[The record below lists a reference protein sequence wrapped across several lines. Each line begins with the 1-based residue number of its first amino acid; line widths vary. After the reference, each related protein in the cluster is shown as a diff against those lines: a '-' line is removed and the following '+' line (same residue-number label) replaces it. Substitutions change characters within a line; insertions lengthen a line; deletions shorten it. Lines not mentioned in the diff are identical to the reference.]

1 MNIIQNEKFKNINI
15 NKKTLKLVFIISLLL
30 ILLGVIF
37 RLFENNTGNLKWD
50 DKYSDINLE
59 YVSQTNVKLGIVL
72 SQKDK
77 IKDLKF
83 KTTCGNLKNNNLEI
97 DWDLSDSIGKC
108 KISVSYKWKKIDK
121 TYTVISNVKDNDDL
135 SLTSEESTLFKSDD
149 LDGDGLSNDEENKY
163 GTNPSL
169 EDSDMDGIS
178 DYDEIYKY
186 KTDPSKKD
194 SDSDGLNDYDEIEFG
209 LDPLKK
215 DSKNDGILDSNRE
228 ITYKYNS
235 SDVDLSIKGTGNIAS
250 TVVDVTNDTQ
260 ISNKTGMINKLF
272 SFYTDGKLIS
282 ANISIPYTEDEL
294 KKYELNEDDLSIY
307 YYNSDKATY
316 DEVQTTINKEKKN
329 LTATINHFSSYVI
342 GDKKKINKKVG
353 NQVLFILDNSWSLY
367 TKEQYEKITNLK
379 YTQSVEMPGYDATG
393 IRFKVTKNLINNLSN
408 KNFKFGLSEYRSDYV
423 NVAKMGTSNNDVKSK
438 LDTMFGKFY
447 TKKQGT
453 NTGNA
458 LYRGIDDFINN
469 NDNKYIVILTDGLDE
484 KLHYSVNKIVT
495 KALKNNVKICSVGI
509 GMSEKNEYLSNISN
523 STGCSFYSSSE
534 SKGLNE
540 LFQNV
545 ESAIN
550 DNLVDLNNDSKTD
563 GVLLADSG
571 FIVNKNGFS
580 FANYGSNLSTGG
592 HCFGM
597 ATFAQLY
604 YSKDLPLTASKKTAR
619 NETSYAYNLK
629 NTYFSKYDNLYNYK
643 LKTNALKYSFGFDL
657 FNEKKPSNL
666 YFINNDK
673 IQYNKKYR
681 DQITKSKLYNFVTG
695 EAKLSKKEQI
705 KKYGTTYSKYE
716 TIQFNEDKMQTS
728 SIKNSD
734 KQLFNAI
741 YSGFIRQY
749 DTEYYSSGSDLGTWL
764 RTVFKTE
771 KIIYKNGSGFINI
784 LKTRL
789 NNKEAPVIFSKFNSG
804 LHAIN
809 AISLVQNIKNPNH
822 YYIGVYDN
830 NYPGEKRYVEI
841 ECNKKYCVTKSN
853 KYYKN
858 SNQVI
863 RITASKEYDLKYY
876 NK

>member
-121 TYTVISNVKDNDDL
+121 TYTVISNVENNDDL

-186 KTDPSKKD
+186 KTDPLKKD
-194 SDSDGLNDYDEIEFG
+194 SDSDGLNDYDEIELG

-228 ITYKYNS
+228 LTYKYTS
-235 SDVDLSIKGTGNIAS
+235 EDVDLSIKGTGNIAS

-353 NQVLFILDNSWSLY
+353 M
-367 TKEQYEKITNLK
+367 K
-379 YTQSVEMPGYDATG
+379 
-393 IRFKVTKNLINNLSN
+393 
-408 KNFKFGLSEYRSDYV
+408 
-423 NVAKMGTSNNDVKSK
+423 
-438 LDTMFGKFY
+438 
-447 TKKQGT
+447 
-453 NTGNA
+453 
-458 LYRGIDDFINN
+458 
-469 NDNKYIVILTDGLDE
+469 
-484 KLHYSVNKIVT
+484 
-495 KALKNNVKICSVGI
+495 
-509 GMSEKNEYLSNISN
+509 
-523 STGCSFYSSSE
+523 
-534 SKGLNE
+534 
-540 LFQNV
+540 
-545 ESAIN
+545 
-550 DNLVDLNNDSKTD
+550 
-563 GVLLADSG
+563 
-571 FIVNKNGFS
+571 
-580 FANYGSNLSTGG
+580 
-592 HCFGM
+592 
-597 ATFAQLY
+597 
-604 YSKDLPLTASKKTAR
+604 
-619 NETSYAYNLK
+619 
-629 NTYFSKYDNLYNYK
+629 
-643 LKTNALKYSFGFDL
+643 
-657 FNEKKPSNL
+657 
-666 YFINNDK
+666 
-673 IQYNKKYR
+673 
-681 DQITKSKLYNFVTG
+681 
-695 EAKLSKKEQI
+695 
-705 KKYGTTYSKYE
+705 
-716 TIQFNEDKMQTS
+716 
-728 SIKNSD
+728 
-734 KQLFNAI
+734 
-741 YSGFIRQY
+741 
-749 DTEYYSSGSDLGTWL
+749 
-764 RTVFKTE
+764 
-771 KIIYKNGSGFINI
+771 
-784 LKTRL
+784 
-789 NNKEAPVIFSKFNSG
+789 
-804 LHAIN
+804 
-809 AISLVQNIKNPNH
+809 
-822 YYIGVYDN
+822 
-830 NYPGEKRYVEI
+830 
-841 ECNKKYCVTKSN
+841 
-853 KYYKN
+853 
-858 SNQVI
+858 
-863 RITASKEYDLKYY
+863 
-876 NK
+876 